1 MTIAQL
7 TEKMIAF
14 SEGNIHDIEHFMKVW
29 GYARTIGQLER
40 LDGET
45 LFTLELAALT
55 HDIACPLCR
64 VKYGSAI
71 WSKQEE
77 EGAPMVREFLAD
89 THLSPALIDRV
100 AYLVGHHHTLTG
112 IDGADYQILIEADY
126 MVNAAEKGLEKAE
139 IAAFE
144 KKHIRTESGTALIKS
159 ILSL

>member
-14 SEGNIHDIEHFMKVW
+14 SEGNIHDIEHFLKVW
-29 GYARTIGQLER
+29 GYARTVGQLEG

-64 VKYGSAI
+64 EKYGSAI

-89 THLSPALIDRV
+89 AHLSPALIDRV
-100 AYLVGHHHTLTG
+100 AYLVGHHHTVTDVQG
-112 IDGADYQILIEADY
+112 MDYRILLEADY
-126 MVNAAEKGLEKAE
+126 LVNAE
-139 IAAFE
+139 
-144 KKHIRTESGTALIKS
+144 ESGYSQEQIEAAKETIFLFHRA
-159 ILSL
+159 

>member
-1 MTIAQL
+1 MELSPISK
-7 TEKMIAF
+7 KMIDFYAG
-14 SEGNIHDIEHFMKVW
+14 SLHDIEHFLKVW
-29 GYARTIGQLER
+29 GYARTVGQLEE

-64 VKYGSAI
+64 EKYGAAL
-71 WSKQEE
+71 WDKQEE

-100 AYLVGHHHTLTG
+100 AYLVGHHHTLRG

-126 MVNAAEKGLEKAE
+126 MVNAAENGLEKAE
-139 IAAFE
+139 ITAFVE
-144 KKHIRTESGTALIKS
+144 KYFRTESGTSLIKS
-159 ILSL
+159 IFSL